1 MAPLISLEQAKEHL
15 RVSGDDQDG
24 DVFAKTEQATAIVFD
39 YLKTR
44 LTPIASISVA
54 NPTVIATTVPH
65 SLTSGTTFTI
75 AGTTTT
81 PTVNG
86 AQVVTVT
93 SPTTLT
99 VPVNV
104 TVGQSSEAGT
114 IGAPTWT
121 DVTVPG
127 PIRSAILLML
137 THLYERR
144 GEDMGTDERLWQA
157 IERLLMRSRDP
168 ALA

>member
-1 MAPLISLEQAKEHL
+1 MTSLVSLFEAKEHL
-15 RVSGDDQDG
+15 RVPDDFNDR
-24 DVFAKTEQATAIVFD
+24 DIAAKLDEATGIVLD

-44 LTPIASISVA
+44 LTAIASIAVGNPSV
-54 NPTVIATTVPH
+54 ITTSVPH
-65 SLTSGTTFTI
+65 SLASGVTYPI

-93 SPTTLT
+93 GPTTFT

-104 TVGQSSEAGT
+104 TVGQSAAAGT
-114 IGAPTWT
+114 IGTPAWT

-127 PIRSAILLML
+127 PVKAAIKVWLE
-137 THLYERR
+137 HLYEREPR
-144 GEDMGTDERLWQA
+144 TDADEKTWDATRRLLERL
-157 IERLLMRSRDP
+157 RDP